1 MLEKFTVIDILNTRS
16 DSVATI
22 DGTAVRF
29 NRQTAEELGFA
40 PYVQFLISPKEKQFA
55 IRACKEGD
63 PNAVAFSKPKGAQKN
78 PIMIN
83 NAVITRN
90 SYTVTF
96 FGYTQCVRSW

>member
-1 MLEKFTVIDILNTRS
+1 MLEKFTVVDLLNTRS
-16 DSVATI
+16 ASVATVTN
-22 DGTAVRF
+22 TAIKF
-29 NRQTAEELGFA
+29 NRQTAEELGYPPF
-40 PYVQFLISPKEKQFA
+40 VQFLINSKEKQFA

-63 PNAVAFSKPKGAQKN
+63 HNAAAFSKPKGAQKN

-90 SYTVTF
+90 SYAVTF